1 MSSWFAF
8 ASAELLPR
16 LNEGLWMS
24 VRLIVP
30 SVAFGL
36 LFGIVLGGARTY
48 GAPWVRRITDG
59 FVAIFRGTP
68 LVCQL
73 FVLYFGLP
81 NIGIY
86 LEPYEAAVLG
96 FTLCTAAYQS
106 EYVRGGLRSIR
117 KGQYL
122 AAQALGFS
130 TMGSLLWV
138 VIPQAFRRA
147 LPGIGNEIIYLIKY
161 SSLAY
166 VVTCV
171 ELTGQGKI
179 VASQTFRFTE
189 VFFVV
194 GLYYLAMVTV
204 ATFIL
209 RRVEKRLAIPGF
221 GGR

>member
-1 MSSWFAF
+1 MSDLAAF
-8 ASAELLPR
+8 AAEIFPR
-16 LNEGLWMS
+16 LNEGLAMS

-36 LFGIVLGGARTY
+36 LMGIALGGARTY
-48 GAPWVRRITDG
+48 GPAWVRRAGDG

-86 LEPYEAAVLG
+86 LEPYQAAVLG
-96 FTLCTAAYQS
+96 FTMCTAAYQS
-106 EYVRGGLRSIR
+106 EYVRGGFRAIR

-130 TMGSLLWV
+130 TIGALFWV

-161 SSLAY
+161 SSLATI
-166 VVTCV
+166 VTCV

-179 VASQTFRFTE
+179 VAAQTFRFTE
-189 VFFVV
+189 VFFLV
-194 GLYYLAMVTV
+194 GLYYLALVTV
-204 ATFIL
+204 ATLIL

>member
-1 MSSWFAF
+1 MNDLLAF
-8 ASAELLPR
+8 AAEIFPR
-16 LNEGLWMS
+16 LNEGLGMS
-24 VRLIVP
+24 IKLIVP

-36 LFGIVLGGARTY
+36 VLGVVLGGARTY
-48 GAPWVRRITDG
+48 GPAWVRRGGDG

-81 NIGIY
+81 NLGIY

-106 EYVRGGLRSIR
+106 EYVRGGFRAIR

-130 TMGSLLWV
+130 TLGALIWV
-138 VIPQAFRRA
+138 VIPQAIRRA

-161 SSLAY
+161 SSLATI
-166 VVTCV
+166 VTCV

-189 VFFVV
+189 VFFIV
-194 GLYYLAMVTV
+194 GLYYLALVTV

>member
-1 MSSWFAF
+1 MTDWLAF
-8 ASAELLPR
+8 ASADLFPR
-16 LNEGLWMS
+16 LNHGLWMS
-24 VRLIVP
+24 IRLIVP

-36 LFGIVLGGARTY
+36 VLGVVLGGTRTY
-48 GAPWVRRITDG
+48 GPTWLRRGGDG
-59 FVAIFRGTP
+59 FVAVFRGTP

-106 EYVRGGLRSIR
+106 EYVRGGLKATR
-117 KGQYL
+117 KGQFL

-130 TMGSLLWV
+130 TFGALVWV
-138 VIPQAFRRA
+138 VIPQAVRRA

-171 ELTGQGKI
+171 ELTGEGKI

-189 VFFVV
+189 VFLVV
-194 GLYYLAMVTV
+194 GMYYLALVSV
-204 ATFIL
+204 ATLIL
-209 RRVEKRLAIPGF
+209 RQVEKRLAIPGF
-221 GGR
+221 GGV